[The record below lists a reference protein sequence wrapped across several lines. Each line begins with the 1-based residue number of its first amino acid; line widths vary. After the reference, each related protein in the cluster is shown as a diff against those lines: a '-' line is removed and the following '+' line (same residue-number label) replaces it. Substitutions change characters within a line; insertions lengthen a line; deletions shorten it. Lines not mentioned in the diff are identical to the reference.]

1 MKKIVFIMGVSAS
14 GKSTLGHALARATGL
29 PFFDGDDFHPPENI
43 AKMSAGAPLND
54 QDRRGWLRRL
64 NEMARDHSAKGA
76 IIGCSALK
84 ETYREW
90 LMDGLEK
97 DRVLWVV
104 LVGGYDQIL
113 DRSRKRKDHFMPTSL
128 LESQF
133 QTLEV
138 PPYGLHLSCVELD
151 IPEMVQEILRELGE

>member
-1 MKKIVFIMGVSAS
+1 MKKIIFIMGVSAS
-14 GKSTLGHALARATGL
+14 GKSTLGHALARATGQ

-54 QDRRGWLRRL
+54 QDRRGWLSGL
-64 NEMARDHSAKGA
+64 NQMALDHRQNGA

-90 LMDGLEK
+90 LMEGL
-97 DRVLWVV
+97 DRDQVLWVV
-104 LVGGYDQIL
+104 LVGDYEQIL
-113 DRSRKRKDHFMPTSL
+113 DRSRKRTDHFMPASL

-138 PPYGLHLSCVELD
+138 PPYGMHLSCIELN
-151 IPEMVQEILRELGE
+151 IPQMVQAILRELGT

>member
-1 MKKIVFIMGVSAS
+1 MGVSAS
-14 GKSTLGHALARATGL
+14 GKSTLGHALARETGL
-29 PFFDGDDFHPPENI
+29 PFYDGDDYHPPENI

-64 NEMARDHSAKGA
+64 NQMARDHRQEGA

-84 ETYREW
+84 ESYRVW
-90 LMDGLEK
+90 LMEGLARE
-97 DRVLWVV
+97 DVLWVV
-104 LVGGYDQIL
+104 LVGGYEQIL
-113 DRSRKRKDHFMPTSL
+113 DRSRKRKDHFMPASL

-138 PPYGLHLSCVELD
+138 PAYGLHLSCIELD
-151 IPEMVQEILRELGE
+151 IPQMVREILKELGE